1 MTKGKIFAIIIA
13 FLCIIAIGTIAG
25 INIYTVLDQK
35 YQDTYNELQRLQ
47 EENAKLNSDFQKNEQ
62 SLMLLNM

>member
-13 FLCIIAIGTIAG
+13 FLCIIAVGTIAG

-47 EENAKLNSDFQKNEQ
+47 EENTKLNSDFQKNEQ

>member
-13 FLCIIAIGTIAG
+13 FLCIIAVGAIAG

-35 YQDTYNELQRLQ
+35 YQDTYNELQKLQ

>member
-13 FLCIIAIGTIAG
+13 FLCIIAVGTIAG

-35 YQDTYNELQRLQ
+35 YQDTYNELQKLQ

>member
-13 FLCIIAIGTIAG
+13 FLCIIAVGTVAG

-35 YQDTYNELQRLQ
+35 YQDTYNELQKLQ

>member
-13 FLCIIAIGTIAG
+13 FLCIIAVGTIAG

-47 EENAKLNSDFQKNEQ
+47 EENAKLNSNFQKNEQ

>member
-1 MTKGKIFAIIIA
+1 MTKGKIFAIIIV
-13 FLCIIAIGTIAG
+13 FLCIIAVGTIAG

-62 SLMLLNM
+62 SLMLLDM

>member
-13 FLCIIAIGTIAG
+13 FLCIIAVGTIAG

-35 YQDTYNELQRLQ
+35 YQDTYNELQKLQ

-62 SLMLLNM
+62 SLMLLSM

>member
-13 FLCIIAIGTIAG
+13 FLCIIAVGTIAG

>member
-13 FLCIIAIGTIAG
+13 FLCIIAVGTIAG
-25 INIYTVLDQK
+25 INMYAVLDQK
-35 YQDTYNELQRLQ
+35 YQDTYNELQKLQ

>member
-13 FLCIIAIGTIAG
+13 FLCVIAVGTIAG

-35 YQDTYNELQRLQ
+35 YQNTYNELQKLQ